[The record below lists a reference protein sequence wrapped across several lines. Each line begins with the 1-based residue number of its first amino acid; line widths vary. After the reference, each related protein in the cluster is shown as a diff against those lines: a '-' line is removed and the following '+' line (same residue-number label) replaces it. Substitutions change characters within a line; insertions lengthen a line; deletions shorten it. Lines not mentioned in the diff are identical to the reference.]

1 MNAKIRFNINRVLDN
16 IDAMQYNRISQK
28 LKFVDGRELVVNMI
42 YGRLEQFPNY
52 SFENALAD
60 VEVTLKGFQNE

>member
-1 MNAKIRFNINRVLDN
+1 MNEKIRYNINRVLDD
-16 IDAMQYNRISQK
+16 IDAEQYNRISQK

-42 YGRLEQFPNY
+42 YSRLEQFPSY
-52 SFENALAD
+52 SFANALAD

>member
-1 MNAKIRFNINRVLDN
+1 MNEKIRYNINRILDN
-16 IDAMQYNRISQK
+16 INPEQYNRISQK

-42 YGRLEQFPNY
+42 YVRLEQFPNY
-52 SFENALAD
+52 TFENALAD

>member
-1 MNAKIRFNINRVLDN
+1 MNEKIRYNINRILDN
-16 IDAMQYNRISQK
+16 INPEQYNRISQK

-52 SFENALAD
+52 TFENALAD